1 MPTCVPTPFLASTS
15 AHSANATPW
24 LESAPRHLD
33 ARRSLLRNTAACT
46 LEPTRRAHRH
56 PLRAQLAASAHN
68 EQLSIPIL
76 LPR

>member
-1 MPTCVPTPFLASTS
+1 MPTSMPTRSVAPTN

-24 LESAPRHLD
+24 LESAPHPLD
-33 ARRSLLRNTAACT
+33 AHTDLLIHPEDASLMQ
-46 LEPTRRAHRH
+46 PTELIAI
-56 PLRAQLAASAHN
+56 PFRAQSAASAHR